1 MNKDILHELA
11 DYLAGHYNNVTI
23 RKNKIIVLEQSD
35 PYIIRIKN
43 NKATVRRWWDNLYLL
58 AIVALLLYS
67 ALELVLTIFSIHTT
81 QQVKLLVWL
90 IMMTVSILLI
100 ARDNKCQ
107 KQIKAGLLEHVNDF
121 IARYQ
126 QSDD

>member
-11 DYLAGHYNNVTI
+11 DYLAEHYNNVTI

-43 NKATVRRWWDNLYLL
+43 NKATIRRWWDNLYLL
-58 AIVALLLYS
+58 SIVALLLYS

-107 KQIKAGLLEHVNDF
+107 KQIKAGLLDHVNDF
-121 IARYQ
+121 LARYQ